1 VQYCPYHSEGTIPEY
16 RFVSKA
22 RKPEAG
28 MILRACENC
37 RIDLKKSVMIGDN
50 PSVDNINLPYL
61 KTVIIGEHNV

>member
-1 VQYCPYHSEGTIPEY
+1 
-16 RFVSKA
+16 
-22 RKPEAG
+22 